1 MGTRIAVFSGRGPVT
16 LRDGQV
22 FDAVAGSTRLHCL
35 RRAMSVTFLPELYA
49 RALRLSTAIACG
61 RGQPGFFPS
70 TKALSAATSR
80 TAISA

>member
-1 MGTRIAVFSGRGPVT
+1 
-16 LRDGQV
+16 
-22 FDAVAGSTRLHCL
+22 
-35 RRAMSVTFLPELYA
+35 MSVTFFPELYA